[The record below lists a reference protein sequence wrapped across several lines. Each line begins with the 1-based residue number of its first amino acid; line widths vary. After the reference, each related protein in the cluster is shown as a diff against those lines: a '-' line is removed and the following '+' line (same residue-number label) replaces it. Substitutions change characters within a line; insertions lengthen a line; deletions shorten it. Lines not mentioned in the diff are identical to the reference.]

1 MAWKACRFD
10 NGHRRRLPVN
20 ALGSDGA
27 RLYKRSDAAGPFR
40 A

>member
-10 NGHRRRLPVN
+10 NGHRRRLTVN
-20 ALGSDGA
+20 ALGFDGT
-27 RLYKRSDAAGPFR
+27 RLYKRSDAVGPLR